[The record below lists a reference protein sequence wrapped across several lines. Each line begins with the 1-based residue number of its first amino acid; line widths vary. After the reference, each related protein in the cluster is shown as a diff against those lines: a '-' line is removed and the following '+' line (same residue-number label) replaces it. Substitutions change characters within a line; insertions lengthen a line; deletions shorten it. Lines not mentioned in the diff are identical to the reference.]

1 MISKLKFHVVRKD
14 RSRHGGGV
22 CIYTSHTLLAVN
34 YLPQCN
40 QELECVY
47 KVNKT
52 FSKNVQ
58 GCRDGSA
65 KNHSN

>member
-1 MISKLKFHVVRKD
+1 MKFKSAMPMSNSMVF
-14 RSRHGGGV
+14 
-22 CIYTSHTLLAVN
+22 N
-34 YLPQCN
+34 N
-40 QELECVY
+40 QMNVPAIPFALQY
-47 KVNKT
+47 IQVNKT